1 MTGERDAA
9 AARGVSVERF
19 DVPGPLLLT
28 PIVRRDDRGYFLE
41 RWRDDVCAA
50 VGLDARFVQDNL
62 SRSRRGVLRGL
73 HFQRAPH
80 QQGKLVSVVRGR
92 VLDVIVDLRRG
103 SPTFLRH
110 LAVLLDDEAHRQL
123 WVPPG
128 FAHGFLALGEVND
141 VLYKVDAYHAPEA
154 EGGLRWD
161 DPALGIDWGL
171 DEHLGGE
178 RPSLSARDGALPTVA
193 DGLPEFPYP

>member
-1 MTGERDAA
+1 MSGTRFETL
-9 AARGVSVERF
+9 RGVTVTRF
-19 DVPGPLLLT
+19 DVPGPVLLT
-28 PIVRRDDRGYFLE
+28 PPVHRDARGYFLE

-50 VGLDARFVQDNL
+50 AGIEARFVQDNL

-73 HFQRAPH
+73 HFQRQPH
-80 QQGKLVSVVRGR
+80 QQGKLVSVVHGR
-92 VLDVIVDLRRG
+92 VLDVAVDLRRG

-110 LAVLLDDEAHRQL
+110 VRVVLDDEAHAQL

-141 VLYKVDAYHAPEA
+141 VLYKVDAHHAPEA

-161 DPALGIDWGL
+161 DPDLDIDWGL
-171 DEHLGGE
+171 GE
-178 RPSLSARDGALPTVA
+178 LVPETSPVLSPKDAALPTVA
-193 DGLPEFPYP
+193 DGLPDFPYP